1 MFGQDNLKFKKK
13 NEFVIYI
20 GSHGDRGADI
30 SDVILPG
37 ATYTEQDGHFTN
49 LEGILQKAYK
59 ATYPPGEAK
68 EDWEI
73 INNLSQLLKRK
84 KLYYNKDQLVSD
96 MINFIN
102 NNKKINSSNKT
113 TNFYDEKIFTE
124 YTDYYYSNV
133 VSRSSKTMSDCR
145 SIRNNIKKTGT
156 EG

>member
-1 MFGQDNLKFKKK
+1 M
-13 NEFVIYI
+13 
-20 GSHGDRGADI
+20 
-30 SDVILPG
+30 
-37 ATYTEQDGHFTN
+37 
-49 LEGILQKAYK
+49 EGILQKAYK

-102 NNKKINSSNKT
+102 NNKKINSSNKI